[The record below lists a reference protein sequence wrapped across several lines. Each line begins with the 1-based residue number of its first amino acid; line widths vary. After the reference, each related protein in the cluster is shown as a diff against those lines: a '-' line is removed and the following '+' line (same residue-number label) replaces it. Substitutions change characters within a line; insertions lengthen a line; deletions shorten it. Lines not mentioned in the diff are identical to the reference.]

1 MFEAIVN
8 ARDLGGVRIGDKVVR
23 KGLLLR
29 TGHLHDATEE
39 DVERIISNF
48 KVDSSKIVHN
58 EYDLYEDIYPEEGG
72 YDFDEGWDW

>member
-1 MFEAIVN
+1 MEIIDNEGLIV
-8 ARDLGGVRIGDKVVR
+8 REEEVTVK
-23 KGLLLR
+23 
-29 TGHLHDATEE
+29 E